1 MANEVYANNME
12 ISCKAASGKSI
23 AAFPDVCFTPPQAP
37 PTPLGVPIP
46 YPNTGLSKDTTKGT
60 RTIRIT
66 RKEVMLKNKSY
77 YKTSYGDEPGRA
89 PKKGI
94 VTSKIKGKVY
104 FTSWSMNVKF
114 ESKNVVRHLDLTT
127 HNHASFPGNT
137 PVWPYLDQATVDAG
151 GGPCSNEVKKEK
163 KDCADFKPHG
173 TKDACAGL
181 GAGKPS
187 GKKTSNEAD
196 RLADKVAARKCL
208 TARRCALQPYKPN
221 SCCPQQTAHHLI
233 EASALHDKGR
243 GGKGSV
249 PLKGISNYSENKA
262 PCVCAEGVN
271 QNVGTHGLMHTFQ
284 SAAAAKSRSGTL
296 QLSNGSS
303 ISAKKTTYG
312 TAKRQSMAAMG
323 KVFPQSKCSKE
334 CLSAQLDNYHKQC
347 GINARTPIKAV
358 ETGQTDVTAA
368 TQAIK
373 TRNAR
378 LGATRSRVR

>member
-137 PVWPYLDQATVDAG
+137 PPWIYSDKQTMALHKDCEEDVQ
-151 GGPCSNEVKKEK
+151 KEK
-163 KDCADFKPHG
+163 
-173 TKDACAGL
+173 TACAG
-181 GAGKPS
+181 
-187 GKKTSNEAD
+187 KKTKAEKCAD
-196 RLADKVAARKCL
+196 DGCKKARKCL
-208 TARRCALQPYKPN
+208 LVSYNQGKRK
-221 SCCPQQTAHHLI
+221 SGIGCCPGEQPHHLI
-233 EASALHDKGR
+233 EAHCFYEVGKRGEGDSMFFNAPADKQPY
-243 GGKGSV
+243 KDTES
-249 PLKGISNYSENKA
+249 
-262 PCVCAEGVN
+262 PCVCAEGPRHAGEHGQYHAFQQALEAKHHEKSGGWTYADARNAGVKANKAVN
-271 QNVGTHGLMHTFQ
+271 EQCND
-284 SAAAAKSRSGTL
+284 KC
-296 QLSNGSS
+296 
-303 ISAKKTTYG
+303 
-312 TAKRQSMAAMG
+312 TA
-323 KVFPQSKCSKE
+323 
-334 CLSAQLDNYHKQC
+334 AQLDSYHKERC
-347 GINARTPIKAV
+347 GVTDSTPLRTDPQAGTRSVGTLDAK
-358 ETGQTDVTAA
+358 QTAA
-368 TQAIK
+368 LQAEI
-373 TRNAR
+373 
-378 LGATRSRVR
+378 GAMSGMSAAGGSL

>member
-173 TKDACAGL
+173 SKDACAGL

-233 EASALHDKGR
+233 EA
-243 GGKGSV
+243 
-249 PLKGISNYSENKA
+249 
-262 PCVCAEGVN
+262 
-271 QNVGTHGLMHTFQ
+271 
-284 SAAAAKSRSGTL
+284 
-296 QLSNGSS
+296 
-303 ISAKKTTYG
+303 
-312 TAKRQSMAAMG
+312 
-323 KVFPQSKCSKE
+323 
-334 CLSAQLDNYHKQC
+334 
-347 GINARTPIKAV
+347 
-358 ETGQTDVTAA
+358 
-368 TQAIK
+368 
-373 TRNAR
+373 
-378 LGATRSRVR
+378 